1 MDGYNR
7 VSSVVVVSIAD
18 KNTGERIMLVWGG
31 LLIVLGVVTLLIAI
45 YALVTRSAGVYQTT
59 RQFWT
64 VLLVSAGIAYLL
76 SGSLFL
82 FARVP
87 VLAAVIV
94 SAIVPFLVGNVFSK
108 GDVYG
113 ADSASQEE
121 LEEATEEA
129 EDASDEDTAGAAVI
143 LADDHDARFARF
155 SDLLN

>member
-1 MDGYNR
+1 VYPL
-7 VSSVVVVSIAD
+7 SLLFLEAD
-18 KNTGERIMLVWGG
+18 KNSGERAMLVWGG
-31 LLIVLGVVTLLIAI
+31 LLVVLGIATLLIAI

-64 VLLVSAGIAYLL
+64 VLLVSAGISYLL
-76 SGSLFL
+76 SSALFL
-82 FARVP
+82 FAGVSAA
-87 VLAAVIV
+87 AAVIV

-113 ADSASQEE
+113 GESASHEQPEE
-121 LEEATEEA
+121 VAEET
-129 EDASDEDTAGAAVI
+129 EDADDEDTAGAAAI

>member
-1 MDGYNR
+1 
-7 VSSVVVVSIAD
+7 
-18 KNTGERIMLVWGG
+18 MLVWGG
-31 LLIVLGVVTLLIAI
+31 LLIVLGIVTLLIAI

-64 VLLVSAGIAYLL
+64 VLLVSAGISYLL
-76 SGSLFL
+76 SSALFL
-82 FARVP
+82 FAGASAA
-87 VLAAVIV
+87 AAVIV

-113 ADSASQEE
+113 GESASHEE
-121 LEEATEEA
+121 LEEVAEET
-129 EDASDEDTAGAAVI
+129 EDAGDEDTAGAAAI

>member
-1 MDGYNR
+1 
-7 VSSVVVVSIAD
+7 
-18 KNTGERIMLVWGG
+18 MLVWSG
-31 LLIVLGVVTLLIAI
+31 LLIVLGIVTLLIAV
-45 YALVTRSAGVYQTT
+45 YALVTRSAGIYQTT

-87 VLAAVIV
+87 SAAAVIV

-113 ADSASQEE
+113 GDGTPAAGS
-121 LEEATEEA
+121 EEATEEA
-129 EDASDEDTAGAAVI
+129 EDADDEDTAGAAAI
-143 LADDHDARFARF
+143 LADNHDARFARF